1 MHLSC
6 TCVSLVGMFGSMFTG
21 QCVPEYSCVQVYVCV
36 CTCVYLSTGIGG
48 AVEFQGQ
55 KEQKGTKDQMCFVSK
70 GAGVDGTG
78 WDQSTPG
85 CAGGEEAAG
94 TSPLNMTRPLAT
106 G

>member
-48 AVEFQGQ
+48 DVEFQEQ
-55 KEQKGTKDQMCFVSK
+55 KEQKEQRTRCALFLKVLELMEQDGIRAPP
-70 GAGVDGTG
+70 GARVVKKQQG
-78 WDQSTPG
+78 QAP
-85 CAGGEEAAG
+85 
-94 TSPLNMTRPLAT
+94 
-106 G
+106 